1 MMYEG
6 FANVYDHMMNHI
18 PYETW
23 FENLLQY
30 LHEKGVLNGRI
41 CELGC
46 GTGVMTEKF
55 AAAGYDMIGLDKS
68 VDMLAIAKQKQ
79 EESGSDIL
87 YLHQNMEEMEL
98 DGPVDAMLSVCDS
111 VNYLLHEEEMNK
123 LFSRVKTYVKPG
135 GYFIFDLKTAY
146 CYRNIIGNQTWVEQD
161 EEVSYIWENYFYED
175 QDINEYMLTIFRKQ
189 ADSELYERTEEAHYQ
204 RAYDMDT
211 LKRLIEK
218 NGLALVSF
226 LDEDMKQVP
235 NETSEL
241 HLCNCTSMRRRDS
254 MNRKVFYTIL
264 GMTIL
269 CGLVFFRSGNSL
281 AANQTGIVTAS
292 SLNVRTG
299 AGTSYDI
306 LQYNNANVL
315 LAKEDKV
322 TILEKLSGWYQVSF
336 VKDNTTLTGFVSS
349 NYIAIE
355 QASTAVPA
363 PTVTPASTSEPT
375 ITYRYETSY
384 RPVSVGAKVLKKS
397 KLYKANGKSVYKVG
411 RKKMS
416 LAKGKKIKVIGEKTL
431 KGKKWFHVSFTY
443 KKKKRKAY
451 LQNKYVKLTAGK
463 GIYAQIFNVKKAAN
477 IRKKKG
483 TGSAYKKVGGKK
495 VSIAKK
501 AAVTIVSDVA
511 VKSTRW
517 YKLRFNYKGKTYTG
531 YSNAK
536 YVKLA
541 KKPVTKKVAVVAMSD
556 AQFEQAMKNEG
567 FPESYKQSLRALHSA
582 YPYWQFKAYKTGL
595 DWNTAVTEESK
606 TGVNLISNARAKAW
620 KSTEK
625 DAYDASTGKWKV
637 FDGSTWVA
645 ASKAAV
651 AYFMDPRNYL
661 NDRSIYMFELLEYQS
676 QYQTKSGV
684 NTILSNTPFYNKKFS
699 YTDVNTGAA
708 KTMYYVTAFME
719 AAKISKASPY
729 HLASRVKQE
738 VVTSATTTST
748 AVTGT
753 VSSYPGIYNFY
764 NIGATSSSTPVLNGL
779 KWASDKKAG
788 TYLRPWT
795 DPYRS
800 IVGGA
805 QYISSGYIAK
815 GQNTCY
821 LEKFNVTSY
830 KRYSHQYMTNVEAA
844 YEESIKTKKAYAG
857 MMDKSPLVFSIPV
870 YENMPAANSPMPK

>member
-1 MMYEG
+1 
-6 FANVYDHMMNHI
+6 
-18 PYETW
+18 
-23 FENLLQY
+23 
-30 LHEKGVLNGRI
+30 
-41 CELGC
+41 
-46 GTGVMTEKF
+46 
-55 AAAGYDMIGLDKS
+55 
-68 VDMLAIAKQKQ
+68 
-79 EESGSDIL
+79 
-87 YLHQNMEEMEL
+87 
-98 DGPVDAMLSVCDS
+98 
-111 VNYLLHEEEMNK
+111 
-123 LFSRVKTYVKPG
+123 
-135 GYFIFDLKTAY
+135 
-146 CYRNIIGNQTWVEQD
+146 
-161 EEVSYIWENYFYED
+161 
-175 QDINEYMLTIFRKQ
+175 
-189 ADSELYERTEEAHYQ
+189 
-204 RAYDMDT
+204 
-211 LKRLIEK
+211 
-218 NGLALVSF
+218 
-226 LDEDMKQVP
+226 
-235 NETSEL
+235 
-241 HLCNCTSMRRRDS
+241 

-269 CGLVFFRSGNSL
+269 CGLVLFHSGNSL

-625 DAYDASTGKWKV
+625 DAYDASTGK
-637 FDGSTWVA
+637 
-645 ASKAAV
+645 
-651 AYFMDPRNYL
+651 
-661 NDRSIYMFELLEYQS
+661 YQS

>member
-1 MMYEG
+1 
-6 FANVYDHMMNHI
+6 
-18 PYETW
+18 
-23 FENLLQY
+23 
-30 LHEKGVLNGRI
+30 
-41 CELGC
+41 
-46 GTGVMTEKF
+46 
-55 AAAGYDMIGLDKS
+55 
-68 VDMLAIAKQKQ
+68 
-79 EESGSDIL
+79 
-87 YLHQNMEEMEL
+87 
-98 DGPVDAMLSVCDS
+98 
-111 VNYLLHEEEMNK
+111 
-123 LFSRVKTYVKPG
+123 
-135 GYFIFDLKTAY
+135 
-146 CYRNIIGNQTWVEQD
+146 
-161 EEVSYIWENYFYED
+161 
-175 QDINEYMLTIFRKQ
+175 
-189 ADSELYERTEEAHYQ
+189 
-204 RAYDMDT
+204 
-211 LKRLIEK
+211 
-218 NGLALVSF
+218 
-226 LDEDMKQVP
+226 
-235 NETSEL
+235 
-241 HLCNCTSMRRRDS
+241 

-269 CGLVFFRSGNSL
+269 CGLVLFHSGNSL

-511 VKSTRW
+511 VKSTRR